1 MAYSPD
7 FPCYIS
13 SGNEKTLPACHC
25 GKLLDEGQI
34 TCPSCAPA
42 YNAGRLAGLE
52 ECEAVVNERADIAEE
67 RMNENVAFQERM
79 CEWELVM
86 IEFGSA
92 AKSIRAKRKEVKA

>member
-1 MAYSPD
+1 MTEA
-7 FPCYIS
+7 
-13 SGNEKTLPACHC
+13 LPHCPC
-25 GKLLDEGQI
+25 GKLIDAGQI
-34 TCPSCAPA
+34 TCKSCAPA
-42 YNAGRLAGLE
+42 YRAGKIAGME

-92 AKSIRAKRKEVKA
+92 AKSIRAKYEGRK